1 MLKLNDSL
9 GLNPSMR
16 SAASLWED
24 GQLAI
29 LPSVGYPNPNRSREV
44 SMAIWQTCQVAEES
58 QRSHGWLGL
67 SMDEVERDSKGA
79 PGLLMVGDRERPI
92 AIQGRKSVHSS
103 IRNLDGYS
111 VADDLK
117 ESTKIQKQWVG
128 DSRAEELT
136 TFLTRSQTDAFSM
149 ADSIKEVTGKVD
161 KAARYPDTKLGQ
173 NLKTIASLIKAGFG
187 TRIYY
192 AIQSGY
198 DTHAAQLQSHGGLL
212 SSLSRSVKSLLDDLK
227 AAKMDDRVLV
237 LCFSEFGRR
246 VDENGSRGTDHGSA
260 GLTMLAGPNVKA
272 GIHGGYSSL
281 MDLDDGGLKVKTD
294 FRSVYASLL
303 QDWLKVDS
311 GSAVGKTIG
320 KIEPSSSL
328 DEPLVEASK

>member
-1 MLKLNDSL
+1 
-9 GLNPSMR
+9 MR

-128 DSRAEELT
+128 DSRADELT

-198 DTHAAQLQSHGGLL
+198 DPLDSTK
-212 SSLSRSVKSLLDDLK
+212 SRRGSVGYRIVPPTIGRLKLVASRSTVSFVPGSGQSVKS
-227 AAKMDDRVLV
+227 R
-237 LCFSEFGRR
+237 
-246 VDENGSRGTDHGSA
+246 
-260 GLTMLAGPNVKA
+260 
-272 GIHGGYSSL
+272 SL
-281 MDLDDGGLKVKTD
+281 E
-294 FRSVYASLL
+294 
-303 QDWLKVDS
+303 
-311 GSAVGKTIG
+311 
-320 KIEPSSSL
+320 KIIKPIC
-328 DEPLVEASK
+328 

>member
-1 MLKLNDSL
+1 
-9 GLNPSMR
+9 
-16 SAASLWED
+16 
-24 GQLAI
+24 
-29 LPSVGYPNPNRSREV
+29 
-44 SMAIWQTCQVAEES
+44 
-58 QRSHGWLGL
+58 
-67 SMDEVERDSKGA
+67 
-79 PGLLMVGDRERPI
+79 
-92 AIQGRKSVHSS
+92 
-103 IRNLDGYS
+103 
-111 VADDLK
+111 
-117 ESTKIQKQWVG
+117 
-128 DSRAEELT
+128 
-136 TFLTRSQTDAFSM
+136 M
-149 ADSIKEVTGKVD
+149 ADSIKELTGKVD

-173 NLKTIASLIKAGFG
+173 NLKTIAKLIKAGFG